1 MRNSFIKT
9 AVFIF
14 VTVTIFSCNLN
25 KKRQAEKVELC
36 QGAYLTE
43 EAAVEKLKEF
53 SATFSNKKEWEKRA
67 VKIRAQIKK
76 GAELDKIP
84 QSDWNFPIKITHG
97 EKYQMI
103 GYTVENIGLELKPGY
118 IVHGN
123 IYMPDSI
130 TGKVP
135 AILNPH
141 GHWFEGADYGRFRP
155 DMQYRC
161 SAFAKMGAI
170 AINWDM
176 YGTGEDV
183 AHKHHSPE
191 ALTMQ
196 TFNTLRILDYISSLP
211 QTDTDR
217 IIITGASGGGT
228 QTFIAA
234 AIDDRFDISVPT
246 VMVSAYFYG
255 GCVCESGKP
264 IHKSANFE
272 TNNVEIAACF
282 APKPQLLNSD
292 GDDWTKNVPDVEFPY
307 IKNIYKLYGAE
318 DNIEN
323 AHFIDEVHNYGIS
336 KRKATY
342 HFLAKHAALKLNNIL
357 DKNGEIDE
365 SFVLL
370 LDTTQL
376 KVFPE
381 RALVVDPMES
391 RKQK

>member
-1 MRNSFIKT
+1 MKNSLIKFIILGMF
-9 AVFIF
+9 AGLF
-14 VTVTIFSCNLN
+14 FSCNN
-25 KKRQAEKVELC
+25 KKQSTEKVELC

-43 EAAVEKLKEF
+43 AEAVEKLKEF
-53 SATFSNKKEWEKRA
+53 SATFSNKNEWKERA
-67 VKIRAQIKK
+67 EKIRNQIRK

-84 QSDWNFPIKITHG
+84 QSEWNYPIKITHG
-97 EKYQMI
+97 KKYQMM
-103 GYTVENIGLELKPGY
+103 GYTIENIGLELKPGY
-118 IVHGN
+118 FVYGN
-123 IYMPDSI
+123 IYVPDSI

-135 AILNPH
+135 VVLNPH
-141 GHWFEGADYGRFRP
+141 GHWFVGADYGRFRP

-170 AINWDM
+170 AICWDM

-211 QTDTDR
+211 QTDPDK

-234 AIDDRFDISVPT
+234 ALDDRFDISIPT

-255 GCVCESGKP
+255 GCICESGKP

-272 TNNVEIAACF
+272 TDNVEIAACF
-282 APKPQLLNSD
+282 APKPMLIISD
-292 GDDWTKNVPDVEFPY
+292 GNDWTKNVPDVEFPY
-307 IKNIYKLYGAE
+307 IQNIYKMFGAE
-318 DNIEN
+318 NNVEN
-323 AHFIDEVHNYGIS
+323 AHFKDEVHNYGIS

-342 HFLAKHAALKLNNIL
+342 RFLAKHAGLKLDNIL
-357 DKNGEIDE
+357 NENGEINDTTI
-365 SFVLL
+365 LL

-391 RKQK
+391 KKQK

>member
-14 VTVTIFSCNLN
+14 VTVTIFSCNSN

-76 GAELDKIP
+76 GAELDKIA

>member
-1 MRNSFIKT
+1 MNKKFVVVIFA
-9 AVFIF
+9 AVA
-14 VTVTIFSCNLN
+14 IFSCNSN
-25 KKRQAEKVELC
+25 KKQPAEKVELC

-53 SATFSNKKEWEKRA
+53 SATFSNKQEWEKRTE
-67 VKIRAQIKK
+67 KIRAQIKK

-84 QSDWNFPIKITHG
+84 QSDWDFKIKITHG
-97 EKYQMI
+97 EKYQMT
-103 GYTVENIGLELKPGY
+103 GYTIENIGLELKPGY
-118 IVHGN
+118 VVYGN
-123 IYMPDSI
+123 IYVPDSI

-196 TFNTLRILDYISSLP
+196 TYNTLRILDYICSLP
-211 QTDTDR
+211 QTDTDK

-234 AIDDRFDISVPT
+234 ALDYRFDISVPT

-272 TNNVEIAACF
+272 TDNVEIAACF
-282 APKPQLLNSD
+282 APKPQLLISD
-292 GDDWTKNVPDVEFPY
+292 GNDWTKNVPNVEFPY

-342 HFLAKHAALKLNNIL
+342 HFLAKHAGLKLNNIL
-357 DKNGEIDE
+357 DENGEIDE
-365 SFVLL
+365 GFVLL

-376 KVFPE
+376 KVFPN

-391 RKQK
+391 RKNN

>member
-1 MRNSFIKT
+1 MKGSLTKL

-14 VTVTIFSCNLN
+14 AAITMFSCNSN
-25 KKRQAEKVELC
+25 KKQPEVKVELC

-43 EAAVEKLKEF
+43 AAAVEKLKEF
-53 SATFSNKKEWEKRA
+53 SATFSNKQEWEKRA
-67 VKIRAQIKK
+67 EKIRAQIKK

-84 QSDWNFPIKITHG
+84 QSDWDFQIQITHG
-97 EKYQMI
+97 EKYQMK
-103 GYTVENIGLELKPGY
+103 GYTIENIGLELKPGY

-130 TGKVP
+130 QGKVP

-141 GHWFEGADYGRFRP
+141 GHWFVGADYGRFRP

-196 TFNTLRILDYISSLP
+196 TYNTLRVLDYICSLP
-211 QTDTDR
+211 QTDTDK

-234 AIDDRFDISVPT
+234 ALDDRFDISVPT

-264 IHKSANFE
+264 IHKSADFE
-272 TNNVEIAACF
+272 TDNVEIAACF
-282 APKPQLLNSD
+282 APKPQLLISD

-318 DNIEN
+318 ENVEN
-323 AHFIDEVHNYGIS
+323 AHFIKEVHNYGIS
-336 KRKATY
+336 KRTATY
-342 HFLAKHAALKLNNIL
+342 HFLAKHAGLKLNNIL

-391 RKQK
+391 RKN